1 MSKQEKRGYL
11 AALCE
16 RYAQANR
23 AQKALILDEF
33 CVTSKLSRKY
43 AIRCLARLRRIEQG
57 ESCPQGQRERSLSS
71 RSRAAPVGNSLE
83 VGRRGV
89 GRPPRYRADTALFEA
104 LSAIWQGANRPCS
117 KRLVAALRVWLPH
130 YERAHGALAEAERAL
145 LLGISAASVD
155 RLLRA
160 TRNRERET
168 LRGLS
173 GTTPASEWLRGLI
186 PVRTHHRGVDRP
198 GLMEADTVAHC
209 GASLAGEFFWT
220 LNCTD
225 IYSGW
230 TECCAVWNKLALGVR
245 AAVAQMETRL
255 PFALSAFDS
264 DNGSEFINHTLQ
276 LYFYNH
282 QPRVAFTRSRP
293 YEKNDQAHVEQKNN
307 SVVRAFLG
315 YGRLDNPAL
324 ADAMNALYAHELRD
338 YVNFFLPTLKLI
350 GKETVNGKIR
360 RRYEAIARTPY
371 QRLIS
376 SKRGLT
382 HTKRAALKAHFQQLN
397 PFDLKLKLDAKL
409 RAIFNHARCT
419 DF

>member
-83 VGRRGV
+83 AGRRGV

-117 KRLVAALRVWLPH
+117 KRLVAALPVWLPH

-209 GASLAGEFFWT
+209 GALWRKPCRGVLLDAQLHRYLLWLDGVLRGVEQARAGRACRGGANGNPSA
-220 LNCTD
+220 LC
-225 IYSGW
+225 
-230 TECCAVWNKLALGVR
+230 ALG
-245 AAVAQMETRL
+245 
-255 PFALSAFDS
+255 
-264 DNGSEFINHTLQ
+264 
-276 LYFYNH
+276 
-282 QPRVAFTRSRP
+282 
-293 YEKNDQAHVEQKNN
+293 
-307 SVVRAFLG
+307 
-315 YGRLDNPAL
+315 
-324 ADAMNALYAHELRD
+324 LR
-338 YVNFFLPTLKLI
+338 
-350 GKETVNGKIR
+350 
-360 RRYEAIARTPY
+360 
-371 QRLIS
+371 
-376 SKRGLT
+376 
-382 HTKRAALKAHFQQLN
+382 
-397 PFDLKLKLDAKL
+397 
-409 RAIFNHARCT
+409 
-419 DF
+419 